1 MIMIIPAIDI
11 IEGKC
16 VRLQKGDYEKKTVY
30 DESPLEMAKMF
41 EDHGI
46 RRLHLVDLDGA
57 KAKKVINYRI
67 LEDIAHKTSLVVDF
81 GGGIKSDEDIRKVF
95 NAGAAMVTIGSVA
108 VNKPELFYGW
118 LDLYG
123 GEKIILGADILNN
136 QIAIS
141 GWVDVTNISINDLL
155 SNYLQRGV
163 RNVLCTDISKDGM
176 LEGTAMDLY
185 RTLKKDFPSLHFIA
199 SGGIKDIQEIY
210 ELNKIGVSGVIIG
223 KAIYEGRIQVKELT
237 RFL

>member
-1 MIMIIPAIDI
+1 M
-11 IEGKC
+11 
-16 VRLQKGDYEKKTVY
+16 
-30 DESPLEMAKMF
+30 
-41 EDHGI
+41 
-46 RRLHLVDLDGA
+46 
-57 KAKKVINYRI
+57 
-67 LEDIAHKTSLVVDF
+67 DF